1 MKSEK
6 YENFKVGEIKGRYYY
21 GEKGTFVLIHGLAS
35 SSGEFFDYPEKINA
49 EGYSVIIFDLSGH
62 GESGGISGYES
73 VDKNIEDIELVLN
86 YFKDKIKSPLVLLGH
101 SLGASTVIYA
111 LERGIGDMCV
121 AIAPPAT
128 IKGELNVGE
137 RLLLPAIYHLGR
149 IYEKLTNRLFYIKY
163 RTVYES
169 IFVHDET
176 VKIAR
181 ELGFL
186 NNKIWIGSYKPLMSV
201 NTVEAAKNVNKPCLV
216 IIPSKDN
223 LVNPKHQREVYR
235 ALGKWGE
242 LYIAEGYNHS
252 VMGEDR
258 GDILNRIMSF
268 VSSHAKA

>member
-1 MKSEK
+1 
-6 YENFKVGEIKGRYYY
+6 
-21 GEKGTFVLIHGLAS
+21 
-35 SSGEFFDYPEKINA
+35 
-49 EGYSVIIFDLSGH
+49 
-62 GESGGISGYES
+62 
-73 VDKNIEDIELVLN
+73 
-86 YFKDKIKSPLVLLGH
+86 VLLGH

-163 RTVYES
+163 RAVYES

-186 NNKIWIGSYKPLMSV
+186 SNKIWIGSYKPLMSV
-201 NTVEAAKNVNKPCLV
+201 NTVEIAKKVNKPCLV
-216 IIPSKDN
+216 VIPSKDN